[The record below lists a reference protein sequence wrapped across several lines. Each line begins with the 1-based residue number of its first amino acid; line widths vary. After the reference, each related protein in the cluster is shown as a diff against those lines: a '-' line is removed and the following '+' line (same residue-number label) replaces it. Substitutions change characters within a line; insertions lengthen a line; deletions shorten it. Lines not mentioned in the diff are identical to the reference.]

1 MSATICL
8 TYKLI
13 IPDNDI
19 LNISWRYQIFISTIN
34 LPKLQV
40 DNVQMRNVISLSLFI
55 VEEKITFW

>member
-1 MSATICL
+1 MSVTICL

>member
-1 MSATICL
+1 MPVTICL
-8 TYKLI
+8 TNKLI

-19 LNISWRYQIFISTIN
+19 LNISWQSQIVISTIN

-40 DNVQMRNVISLSLFI
+40 EQTRNVISLALFI